1 MLISSTSTLYLTT
14 LLYHLLPLCKEGARE
29 LRAAEMVSP
38 FRAASLAE
46 EKGRLHCAGLKNE
59 EITGKSET
67 EVKI

>member
-1 MLISSTSTLYLTT
+1 MLISSTSTLYLT